1 MVQQYSFNHQFNS
14 LCLNEIH
21 AFIKYL
27 HVSTNDDFEAKL
39 KGGGG
44 VV

>member
-1 MVQQYSFNHQFNS
+1 MVQLYSFNNQFNS
-14 LCLNEIH
+14 SCLNEIH

-27 HVSTNDDFEAKL
+27 HVFTKDDLEATL
-39 KGGGG
+39 SGGD